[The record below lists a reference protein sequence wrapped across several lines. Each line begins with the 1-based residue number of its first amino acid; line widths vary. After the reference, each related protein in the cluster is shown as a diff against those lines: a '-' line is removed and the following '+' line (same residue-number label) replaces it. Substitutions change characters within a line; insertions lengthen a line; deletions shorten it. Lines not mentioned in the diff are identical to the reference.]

1 MYKFTN
7 GIVVFDEATR
17 DAYLKS
23 GMVLVKESEKVE
35 DNKKE
40 EKVENKTNDKNRTI
54 RGRGNRKISK

>member
-40 EKVENKTNDKNRTI
+40 EKVEKKTNDKDRTI
-54 RGRGNRKISK
+54 RGRGNRKDSK